1 MNHLVWDVV
10 KPFYFFLGAKKAKCD
25 DRQTGNQASLSEYII
40 IGVFA
45 LTGLLFAGAAMIT
58 SRILAPRFPDR
69 GKKLDAY
76 ESGEEP
82 IGSARI
88 QFKVGYYLFALVF
101 LVFDVEAVFLFPV
114 LSVLRSAGD
123 GSAQGAGQA
132 LFGVTPG
139 FILLE
144 LLVFVAILGF
154 ALAYAWRKK
163 VLEWE

>member
-1 MNHLVWDVV
+1 VHE
-10 KPFYFFLGAKKAKCD
+10 KAECD
-25 DRQTGNQASLSEYII
+25 DFRQGSTSGLTEYII

-45 LTGLLFAGAAMIT
+45 LTGLLFAGAAMVA
-58 SRILAPRFPDR
+58 SRIIAPKFPDR
-69 GKKLDAY
+69 GKKLEAY
-76 ESGEEP
+76 ESGEDT

-123 GSAQGAGQA
+123 GG
-132 LFGVTPG
+132 LPG
-139 FILLE
+139 IPAAFVLLE
-144 LLVFVAILGF
+144 LIVFVAVLAF

>member
-1 MNHLVWDVV
+1 MWNLAI
-10 KPFYFFLGAKKAKCD
+10 FFMDGGDL
-25 DRQTGNQASLSEYII
+25 TEYVI

-45 LTGLLFAGAAMIT
+45 LTGVLFAGAAMVA
-58 SRILAPRFPDR
+58 SRILAPRFPNQ
-69 GKKLDAY
+69 GKKLEAY
-76 ESGEEP
+76 ESGEDA

-114 LSVLRSAGD
+114 LSVLRESGE
-123 GSAQGAGQA
+123 GAIP
-132 LFGVTPG
+132 GVEAG
-139 FILLE
+139 FILVE
-144 LLVFVAILGF
+144 LLVFVAILAF